1 MDTKNESVGKVIR
14 HLYRKIQAE
23 NEKSFTRRQFDYGK
37 EESQTPEDLSDVA
50 SEKLMQ
56 TFTDEVDPT
65 GSECERPDYVTGN
78 EDEHEVHC
86 DWHNDTVLCW
96 PRTLRGTTAYL
107 PCFDEYNGI
116 KYDSSGEYEIP
127 ETPFLLSTRNTH
139 THTRPIRP
147 PTARR
152 LRIYELVSISS
163 SIDFDN
169 MAEILKSVLMTFVE
183 VDYLLLTS

>member
-1 MDTKNESVGKVIR
+1 MMDTKNESVGKVIR

-116 KYDSSGEYEIP
+116 KYDSSVNELYDY
-127 ETPFLLSTRNTH
+127 F
-139 THTRPIRP
+139 
-147 PTARR
+147 AR
-152 LRIYELVSISS
+152 
-163 SIDFDN
+163 
-169 MAEILKSVLMTFVE
+169 VE
-183 VDYLLLTS
+183 VRVGGTKVAVNLRKKFITR